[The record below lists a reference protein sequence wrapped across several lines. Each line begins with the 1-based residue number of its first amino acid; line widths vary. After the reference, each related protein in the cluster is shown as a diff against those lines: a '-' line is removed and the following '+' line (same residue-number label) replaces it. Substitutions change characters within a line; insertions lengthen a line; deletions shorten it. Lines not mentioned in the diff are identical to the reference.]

1 MVRHDLTG
9 KSCIGIGAKMNAGAC
24 VVARPGE
31 VIGIT

>member
-9 KSCIGIGAKMNAGAC
+9 KSCIGAKMNAGAC